1 MGMALPSGGRASVSE
16 PVHTRAGASWPV
28 VPSKGRELRA
38 LGKVV
43 LTDGLG
49 TGGTARPGN
58 CRASEEAASG
68 RGRGRRSPQG
78 AQFRFQGF
86 IPVMFSTGERWNC

>member
-1 MGMALPSGGRASVSE
+1 MGVALPSGGRASVSE
-16 PVHTRAGASWPV
+16 PVHTPAGASWPV
-28 VPSKGRELRA
+28 VPSEGRELCA

-49 TGGTARPGN
+49 TGGTSRPRN
-58 CRASEEAASG
+58 CRVSEEAASG
-68 RGRGRRSPQG
+68 RGRERRSPQG

-86 IPVMFSTGERWNC
+86 IPVMFSTGEQWNC